1 VTRPAVLALALV
13 AALGTP
19 GWAGPP
25 ETSMRPVARALPGHD
40 EVLRPVARRAQP
52 NEAPRGQTPAVAAA
66 LVEAVAQEALDS
78 VFPPP
83 PEPDMAPEA
92 GLTGEGDARVPDFDV
107 AVAST
112 RSAPLSLRPAPR
124 PEMLER
130 KVMAQRRELDR
141 GAICGDRA
149 LQGKP
154 VGRVSGQISGCGLP
168 DGIELRSVSG
178 IALSQP
184 AVLDC
189 TTAKALKSWVETGM
203 KPAIGS
209 RGGGVD
215 KLVVFASYACR
226 TRNNQRG
233 ARLSEH
239 AKGRAIDIGGFRLRD
254 GSTITVLEGW
264 GRGSEGRALRQM
276 HRAACGTFGTVLGP
290 DSDRFHRNHFHFD
303 TARHRGGAYC
313 R

>member
-1 VTRPAVLALALV
+1 MLALA
-13 AALGTP
+13 AALAAP

-25 ETSMRPVARALPGHD
+25 ETSLRPQARPAPEATARA
-40 EVLRPVARRAQP
+40 AA
-52 NEAPRGQTPAVAAA
+52 TPAVAVA
-66 LVEAVAQEALDS
+66 LVEVVAQGALDS
-78 VFPPP
+78 IAPPP
-83 PEPDMAPEA
+83 PPPGEVLPEP
-92 GLTGEGDARVPDFDV
+92 GLEGEGDASEPDFDV

-124 PEMLER
+124 PERLER
-130 KVMAQRRELDR
+130 KVMAQRRQLDR

-189 TTAKALKSWVETGM
+189 TTARALKSWVETGM

-264 GRGSEGRALRQM
+264 GRGGEGRALRQM

-290 DSDRFHRNHFHFD
+290 ESDRFHRNHFHFD